1 MCDGGMCATVFR
13 EIGFPGQAREHKC
26 LNNLLLLSFHGQL
39 WIAKNRQIEVMAV
52 GEIGKSYPGK
62 ALRDRQYGG
71 DTGSRSSSSDSKMYR
86 DHLESQV
93 QHMASHP
100 APTSSA
106 EIG

>member
-62 ALRDRQYGG
+62 ALRDSMVVIQAQGHHPQTPRC
-71 DTGSRSSSSDSKMYR
+71 TGTTQKARYSTWPHTLLQ
-86 DHLESQV
+86 HLQ
-93 QHMASHP
+93 QK
-100 APTSSA
+100 
-106 EIG
+106 